1 MPDILT
7 QPITLSFL
15 THSSPF
21 TALWFGPA
29 SLSDLFKCWT
39 ISFFDIF
46 CIHMYR
52 IMYKLLFRFNKG
64 AGHYTQVVWAE
75 TAEVGCGAIYY
86 EVWIYQSD
94 ILFEKTYF

>member
-46 CIHMYR
+46 
-52 IMYKLLFRFNKG
+52 L
-64 AGHYTQVVWAE
+64 YTYVLNYVQVA
-75 TAEVGCGAIYY
+75 
-86 EVWIYQSD
+86 
-94 ILFEKTYF
+94 F